1 VGANEGTEDEAVEG
15 AGVIRIVFSS
25 LGEAWYIF
33 YLVPICV
40 IVNWQIFDAHSS
52 SVLQQSRSA
61 NLNDFSLQV
70 QPPSEKIH
78 LFGL

>member
-1 VGANEGTEDEAVEG
+1 MGANEGAEDEAVEA

-25 LGEAWYIF
+25 LGEALHIF
-33 YLVPICV
+33 YLVLICV

-52 SVLQQSRSA
+52 SVLQQSPSA

-70 QPPSEKIH
+70 QKPSEKIH